1 MAVPILTPRIQR
13 RTAGAAE
20 GLGDGIPPL
29 LKRLYAARGVETA
42 AAVDYRLARLA
53 PHSSLGG
60 IDKAADLLAD
70 TIEAQ
75 RPILIVGDFDTD
87 GATSSALA
95 VRALRAL
102 GAAEVGYLVPNRFEY
117 GYGLTPEIAAL
128 AIARKPA
135 LVVTVDNG
143 IANHAGVAAL
153 RERGISV
160 LVTDHHLPGETLPD
174 ADVIVN
180 PNVPGDA
187 FPSKAL
193 AGVGVMFY
201 VLIALR
207 GRLRERGWF
216 ARRDMAEPALAD
228 WLDLVAL
235 GTVADMVPLDD
246 NNRILVEQGL
256 RRMRAGRCA
265 AGIAAL
271 AQVGGRELAR
281 LTPADL
287 GFAIAPRLNAAGRLD
302 DMSVGIECLLTNDA
316 DRALA
321 LAAQLDALNRE
332 RREIE
337 AGMRA
342 EALALT
348 EPLLA
353 GVDGIGALG
362 LCLFEESWHQG
373 VIGLVAGRV
382 KDHAHRPVVAFARAD
397 EATLKGSARSVPGL
411 NIRDVLAA
419 VDAHRPGLLQKF
431 GGHAMAAG
439 LSVAAADFDAFAAA
453 FDAEVRRALGGEEPV
468 KRVLTDGELGPDE
481 LTLETAELL
490 RSAGPWGQ
498 GFPEPLF
505 DGEFGIAA
513 TRVVGERHLRL
524 RVRISETAPP
534 LEAIAFNIDESAV
547 AGCDRIRLVYRPDVN
562 VWRGE
567 SRLQLVVEH
576 LEPILARRP

>member
-1 MAVPILTPRIQR
+1 MITPPPLIKR
-13 RTAGAAE
+13 RSAGAADA
-20 GLGDGIPPL
+20 LDGDLPPL
-29 LKRLYAARGVETA
+29 LKRLYTARGVASAE
-42 AAVDYRLARLA
+42 VLDYRLARLA
-53 PHSSLGG
+53 PHTSLSG
-60 IDKAADLLAD
+60 IDAAAALLAD
-70 TIEAQ
+70 TVEAA

-102 GAAEVGYLVPNRFEY
+102 GASDVGYLVPNRFEY

-128 AIARKPA
+128 AIARQPA

-143 IANHAGVAAL
+143 ISSLAGVAAL
-153 RERGISV
+153 RERGIDV
-160 LVTDHHLPGETLPD
+160 LVTDHHLPGEALPD
-174 ADVIVN
+174 AHVIVN
-180 PNVPGDA
+180 PNLPDDP

-207 GRLRERGWF
+207 GCLRERGWF
-216 ARRDMAEPALAD
+216 GRVGLPEPALVD

-256 RRMRAGRCA
+256 RRMRAGRCS

-271 AQVGGRELAR
+271 AQLGGRELAR

-287 GFAIAPRLNAAGRLD
+287 GFAVAPRLNAAGRLD
-302 DMSVGIECLLTNDA
+302 DMSLGIECLLTDEPE
-316 DRALA
+316 RALT
-321 LAAQLDALNRE
+321 LAARLDELNRE

-342 EALALT
+342 DALALT

-353 GVDGIGALG
+353 GMDGVDRLG

-382 KDHAHRPVVAFARAD
+382 KDHAHRPVIAFARAD
-397 EATLKGSARSVPGL
+397 DESLKGSARSVPGL

-419 VDAHRPGLLQKF
+419 VDARRPGLLRKF

-439 LSVAAADFDAFAAA
+439 LTLASEHYGDFAAA
-453 FDAEVRRALGGEEPV
+453 FDAEVRRALGGEELI
-468 KRVLTDGELGPDE
+468 KSILTDGELAADE

-490 RSAGPWGQ
+490 RLAGPWGQ
-498 GFPEPLF
+498 GFPEPMF
-505 DGEFGIAA
+505 DGEFGVAES
-513 TRVVGERHLRL
+513 RVVGERHLRL
-524 RVRISETAPP
+524 RVRVSADTPP
-534 LEAIAFNIDESAV
+534 VDAIAFNTDESAV
-547 AGCDRIRLVYRPDVN
+547 AGCHRIRMVYRPDVN

-567 SRLQLVVEH
+567 SRLQLVVEQ
-576 LEPILARRP
+576 LIALDAPSKNP

>member
-1 MAVPILTPRIQR
+1 MTPRIER
-13 RTAGAAE
+13 RAAGCVDGWGAA
-20 GLGDGIPPL
+20 LPPL
-29 LKRLYAARGVETA
+29 LKQLYAARGVSSDDA
-42 AAVDYRLARLA
+42 LDYRLGRLA
-53 PHSSLGG
+53 PHAALTGV
-60 IDKAADLLAD
+60 DPAADLLAD
-70 TIEAQ
+70 TIAAGGG
-75 RPILIVGDFDTD
+75 ILIVGDFDTD
-87 GATSSALA
+87 GATSSVLA

-102 GAAEVGYLVPNRFEY
+102 GAERVDYLVPNRFEY

-128 AIARKPA
+128 AIAREPA

-143 IANHAGVAAL
+143 ISSIAGVAAL
-153 RERGISV
+153 RERGIAV
-160 LVTDHHLPGETLPD
+160 LVTDHHLPGEVLP
-174 ADVIVN
+174 AANVIVN
-180 PNVPGDA
+180 PNLPGDG

-207 GRLRERGWF
+207 TRLRERGWF
-216 ARRDMAEPALAD
+216 KQRNVSEPTLAD

-256 RRMRAGRCA
+256 RRMRAGRCVP
-265 AGIAAL
+265 GIAAL
-271 AQVGGRELAR
+271 AQLGGRELAR

-302 DMSVGIECLLTNDA
+302 DMSLGIECLLADDA
-316 DRALA
+316 QHALA
-321 LAAQLDALNRE
+321 LAAKLDALNRE
-332 RREIE
+332 RRDIE

-353 GVDGIGALG
+353 GVDGAGAIG

-373 VIGLVAGRV
+373 VIGLVAGRI
-382 KDHAHRPVVAFARAD
+382 KDHAHRPVVALARAD
-397 EATLKGSARSVPGL
+397 ADTLKGSARSVAGL

-419 VDAHRPGLLQKF
+419 IDVRHAGLMTKF

-439 LSVAAADFDAFAAA
+439 LTLPSARLADFSAA
-453 FDAEVRRALGGEEPV
+453 FDAEVRHALGGEEPV
-468 KRVLTDGELGPDE
+468 KRVITDGELAPAD

-490 RSAGPWGQ
+490 RRAGPWGQ
-498 GFPEPLF
+498 AFPEPLF
-505 DGEFGIAA
+505 DGEFGVVE

-524 RVRISETAPP
+524 RVRCSLDAPP
-534 LEAIAFNIDESAV
+534 LDAIAFNTEEEVV
-547 AGCDRIRLVYRPDVN
+547 ASLDRVRMVYRPDVN

-576 LEPILARRP
+576 LLPI

>member
-1 MAVPILTPRIQR
+1 MITPPPLIKR
-13 RTAGAAE
+13 RPAGVADE
-20 GLGDGIPPL
+20 LDGQLPPL
-29 LKRLYAARGVETA
+29 LKRLYAARGIA
-42 AAVDYRLARLA
+42 SSDALDYRLARLL
-53 PHSSLGG
+53 PCNGLSG
-60 IDKAADLLAD
+60 IDAAAALLAD
-70 TIEAQ
+70 TIENQ

-95 VRALRAL
+95 MRALRAL
-102 GAAEVGYLVPNRFEY
+102 GAADVGYLVPNRFEY

-128 AIARKPA
+128 AVAREPA

-143 IANHAGVAAL
+143 ISSVAGVAAL
-153 RERGISV
+153 RERGIDV
-160 LVTDHHLPGETLPD
+160 LVTDHHLPGETLPR
-174 ADVIVN
+174 ANVIVN
-180 PNVPGDA
+180 PNLPDDP

-207 GRLRERGWF
+207 GCLRERNWF
-216 ARRDMAEPALAD
+216 GRRGLAEPALAD

-256 RRMRAGRCA
+256 RRMRAGRCS

-271 AQVGGRELAR
+271 AQLGGRDLAR
-281 LTPADL
+281 ITPADL

-302 DMSVGIECLLTNDA
+302 DMSLGIECLLANESA
-316 DRALA
+316 RALA
-321 LAAQLDALNRE
+321 LAARLDELNRE

-342 EALALT
+342 EALALI

-353 GVDGIGALG
+353 EMDGAGATG

-382 KDHAHRPVVAFARAD
+382 KDHAHRPVIAFARAD
-397 EATLKGSARSVPGL
+397 DETLKGSARSVPGL

-419 VDAHRPGLLQKF
+419 VDARRPGLLRKF

-439 LSVAAADFDAFAAA
+439 LTLAAAHYDDFAAA
-453 FDAEVRRALGGEEPV
+453 FDAEVRLALGDEELI
-468 KRVLTDGELGPDE
+468 KNILTDGALEPDE
-481 LTLETAELL
+481 LTLEMAELL
-490 RSAGPWGQ
+490 RLAGPWGQ
-498 GFPEPLF
+498 AFPEPLF
-505 DGEFGIAA
+505 DGEFGIAES
-513 TRVVGERHLRL
+513 RVVGERHLRL
-524 RVRISETAPP
+524 RVRLSETAPP

-547 AGCDRIRLVYRPDVN
+547 AGCERIRLVYRPDVN

-576 LEPILARRP
+576 LEPIPARHP